1 MKVVAEFSMIPIG
14 VGVSLSQYIAA
25 CKKVLEETD
34 LKIEL
39 HGNGTNIEGEWDQV
53 MLAIKRCHEVVHQMG
68 APRISSMVKVATRI
82 DREET
87 LSDKIKSVERIKS

>member
-14 VGVSLSQYIAA
+14 VGVSLSKYIAA

-53 MLAIKRCHEVVHQMG
+53 MLAIKRCHKVVHQMG
-68 APRISSMVKVATRI
+68 ALRISSMVKVATRV

-87 LSDKIKSVERIKS
+87 LSGKIKSVERIKS